1 MIMCKQ
7 VTTDSL
13 IIFMKVTFFLYRVHI
28 LAYLYTKP
36 AYACRGGGISHY
48 LYTDIIIRE
57 YRLAQLIAI
66 IG

>member
-13 IIFMKVTFFLYRVHI
+13 IIFMNVTFFLYRVHI

-36 AYACRGGGISHY
+36 AYACRGGKP
-48 LYTDIIIRE
+48 LPVYTDIIIRE
-57 YRLAQLIAI
+57 Y
-66 IG
+66 IGLLSL